1 MKEKE
6 QYRREEL
13 EKLSSQQLDDVLCA
27 ELGKEC
33 PDRNVV
39 LGILEILESREKD
52 MPLPEYPVASEA
64 RIRYEAWND
73 GFNKG
78 RDASRKPMRKLAGVA
93 IAAVLILVFGVITP
107 QALGAENIFTLIG
120 RWTAAFFAF
129 DEPETMPERAVPQE
143 SYVFRTDNPGLQELY
158 DTVTGLGITQRV
170 VPQWLPDGYELVELK
185 VDGSQKRMKVYARF
199 TSESQEIT
207 ISIRGLLD
215 GFSPNYFKDE
225 TDVETVEC
233 GGLLHY
239 IMGNEGVTQV
249 VWHTGSVEC
258 LFYMT
263 DGSDLYQILGS
274 TYGEK

>member
-78 RDASRKPMRKLAGVA
+78 REASRKSMRKLAGVA
-93 IAAVLILVFGVITP
+93 IAAVLVLVFGVITP

-129 DEPETMPERAVPQE
+129 DEPETMPERAVSQPP
-143 SYVFRTDNPGLQELY
+143 YVFRTDNPGLQELY
-158 DTVTGLGITQRV
+158 DTVTELGITQRV
-170 VPQWLPDGYELVELK
+170 VPQWLPDGYELIDLK
-185 VDGSQKRMKVYARF
+185 VDRTQKRAKIYACF
-199 TSESQEIT
+199 ANGSQEII
-207 ISIRGLLD
+207 ISIRGLLNS
-215 GFSPNYFKDE
+215 FSPSYFKDE
-225 TDVETVEC
+225 TDVVIYEC
-233 GGLLHY
+233 GGVLHY
-239 IMGNEGVTQV
+239 IMGNENIRNVA
-249 VWHTGSVEC
+249 WHSDNVEC
-258 LFYMT
+258 QIHVLKE
-263 DGSDLYQILGS
+263 DIYQIIES
-274 TYGEK
+274 VYN

>member
-27 ELGKEC
+27 ELGQEC

-39 LGILEILESREKD
+39 LGILKILESREKD

-64 RIRYEAWND
+64 RIRYEAWNE

-78 RDASRKPMRKLAGVA
+78 RESTRKPMRKLAGVA

-129 DEPETMPERAVPQE
+129 DEPETMPERAVSQPP
-143 SYVFRTDNPGLQELY
+143 YVFRTDNPGLQQLY
-158 DTVTGLGITQRV
+158 DTVTELGITQRV
-170 VPQWLPDGYELVELK
+170 VPQWLPEGYELEQIKVERPHDCVK
-185 VDGSQKRMKVYARF
+185 IYACFVDG
-199 TSESQEIT
+199 TQEI
-207 ISIRGLLD
+207 SIAIRILKAAFD
-215 GFSPNYFKDE
+215 ASYFKDE
-225 TDVETVEC
+225 TDVEIYEC
-233 GGLLHY
+233 GGVLHY
-239 IMGNEGVTQV
+239 LMGNESISKV
-249 VWHTGSVEC
+249 VWNSANTECVIRAKDNGVLNQIIESVYNE
-258 LFYMT
+258 
-263 DGSDLYQILGS
+263 
-274 TYGEK
+274 E